1 MKLLFFGDSITFGYD
16 PRLGSPGRF
25 DDRTRWS
32 ARLAAALEAEAV
44 NFSACGLCVPSGAAV
59 RRYTAELAA
68 HPDADVCLVL
78 FGTNDLLRG
87 ASPETVADRLAAFL
101 RALAAAAGQTRLLCI
116 APPLLAAGSWTD
128 AASVRASRALGT
140 CISQAAEATG
150 CAFFD
155 AGARP
160 VDLLFDGVHP
170 SAEGHAALAAYLAP
184 AVRTLSERMNHD
196 RASF

>member
-16 PRLGSPGRF
+16 PRLGTPGRF

-32 ARLAAALEAEAV
+32 ARLASTLKAEAV
-44 NFSACGLCVPSGAAV
+44 NFSACGLCVPSGTAV

-78 FGTNDLLRG
+78 FGTNDLLQG
-87 ASPETVADRLAAFL
+87 AAAETVAARLADFL
-101 RALAAAAGQTRLLCI
+101 RILAAAAGRTRLLCI

-128 AASVRASRALGT
+128 AAVIRASRELGP
-140 CISQAAEATG
+140 CLMQAAKAAD

-155 AGARP
+155 AGALP

-170 SAEGHAALAAYLAP
+170 SAEGHAALAARLAP
-184 AVRTLSERMNHD
+184 VVRTLSERTIHD
-196 RASF
+196 